1 MKPFLFVLLFPFVK
15 ALLSYA
21 VDGKINNILG
31 LEILMV
37 VMLTATA
44 IARWLAFRV
53 SINEKTIY
61 IRMGII
67 FVKTAEIE
75 LSKLSSVQI
84 EKSPID
90 AIFGAV
96 TYKVNTEAGSKNS
109 SDFRFKLSLRNSKEI
124 SKNLYT
130 KVKIFDKIK

>member
-1 MKPFLFVLLFPFVK
+1 MRKEYRAHPLMIWSLMKPFLFVLLFPFVK

-37 VMLTATA
+37 VMLTAIA

-53 SINEKTIY
+53 SVDEKTIY

-67 FVKTAEIE
+67 FV
-75 LSKLSSVQI
+75 
-84 EKSPID
+84 
-90 AIFGAV
+90 
-96 TYKVNTEAGSKNS
+96 
-109 SDFRFKLSLRNSKEI
+109 
-124 SKNLYT
+124 
-130 KVKIFDKIK
+130 